1 MARRDGTMCKYL
13 YHGNKCCSPAV
24 NSEECVGIENCHLFS
39 KSKGNELG
47 DCTFEAWYGVYCPKY
62 KRFFCPGKGNCDTF
76 EQYMENFAA
85 HGSEL
90 SP

>member
-1 MARRDGTMCKYL
+1 M
-13 YHGNKCCSPAV
+13 
-24 NSEECVGIENCHLFS
+24 
-39 KSKGNELG
+39 G

-85 HGSEL
+85 HGSEP